1 MVQHLTEVVGTTQY
15 EYPVMAVRLPAYTAI
30 EPYLKRI
37 DVNRWYSNFGP
48 LAGSL
53 GRRLAAHFDAS
64 AGSVCLMANAT
75 AALTA
80 ALQEAGRR
88 KPNGFC
94 ILPSW
99 TFAASVHAVVLSG
112 LRPLFVDIDIGYG
125 GLTPAIAATAITD
138 EVAAIMAVSTF
149 GQPVDPAPW
158 ENLRMATGVEIVI
171 DAAAAFDTVIPSSI
185 ATVVSLHATKPL
197 ACGEGAFVM
206 CEDEGLI
213 ERLRRRSNFGFDPD
227 RQAQVMGNNA
237 KMSEYHAAVAHASLD
252 EWPVT
257 REHLMHVGQRYRDC
271 LANIPSVAVQPGW
284 GDKWISTTLNIRLG
298 ENSDLDRL
306 RAGLRTQGV
315 ETRSWWGGG
324 CHTQPAFACFQHT
337 PLPATDMVANHTLGL
352 PFSSQLD
359 RSDVDRIAS
368 RLQNLLG

>member
-1 MVQHLTEVVGTTQY
+1 MTQPLTEEIGTI
-15 EYPVMAVRLPAYTAI
+15 EYPVMTLRLPAYTAI
-30 EPYLKRI
+30 EPYLKHI
-37 DVNRWYSNFGP
+37 DANRWYSNFGP

-53 GRRLAAHFDAS
+53 GLRLADHFSTS

-75 AALTA
+75 AGLTA

-94 ILPSW
+94 ILPAW

-112 LRPLFVDIDIGYG
+112 LRPLFVDIDTGYG
-125 GLTPAIAATAITD
+125 GLTPDIAATAITD
-138 EVAAIMAVSTF
+138 DVAAIMVVSTF
-149 GQPVDPAPW
+149 GQPIDPAPW
-158 ENLRMATGVEIVI
+158 ENLRAGTGVEIVI

-197 ACGEGAFVM
+197 ACGEGAFVI

-227 RQAQVMGNNA
+227 RQAQVLGNNA

-252 EWPVT
+252 QWPVN
-257 REHLMHVGQRYRDC
+257 RERLMQVGQHYRDG
-271 LANIPSVAVQPGW
+271 LANIPSVTIQPGW
-284 GDKWISTTLNIRLG
+284 GDKWISTTLNIRV
-298 ENSDLDRL
+298 EDSFDLDRL
-306 RAGLRTQGV
+306 CANLKSQGV
-315 ETRSWWGGG
+315 ETRSWWGRG
-324 CHTQPAFACFQHT
+324 CHTQPAFASFART
-337 PLPATDMVANHTLGL
+337 PLPVTDLVANHTLGL

-359 RSDVDRIAS
+359 RSDVNRIVG
-368 RLQNLLG
+368 RLKKWL

>member
-1 MVQHLTEVVGTTQY
+1 MSQQLSEMVRTI
-15 EYPVMAVRLPAYTAI
+15 EYPVMALRLPAYTAI

-37 DVNRWYSNFGP
+37 DANRWYSNFGP

-53 GRRLAAHFDAS
+53 GLRLAAHYS
-64 AGSVCLMANAT
+64 VTAGSVCLMANAT
-75 AALTA
+75 AGLTA
-80 ALQEAGRR
+80 ALQEAGQGM
-88 KPNGFC
+88 PGGFC

-112 LRPLFVDIDIGYG
+112 LRPLFVDIDADHG
-125 GLTPAIAATAITD
+125 GLTPAIAAAAISD
-138 EVAAIMAVSTF
+138 DVAAIMVVSTF

-158 ENLRMATGVEIVI
+158 ENLRAATGVEIVI

-197 ACGEGAFVM
+197 ACGEGAFVIS
-206 CEDEGLI
+206 EDEGLI
-213 ERLRRRSNFGFDPD
+213 ERLRRRSNFGFAPD
-227 RQAQVMGNNA
+227 RQAQVVGNNA

-257 REHLMHVGQRYRDC
+257 REHLMHVGQYYRDC
-271 LANIPSVAVQPGW
+271 LADIPSVAVQPGW

-298 ENSDLDRL
+298 ENADLDRL
-306 RAGLRTQGV
+306 CADLRIRGV
-315 ETRSWWGGG
+315 ETRSWWGRG
-324 CHTQPAFACFQHT
+324 CHTQPAFACLERT
-337 PLPATDMVANHTLGL
+337 PLPVTDMVANHTLGL
-352 PFSSQLD
+352 PFSSQLAP
-359 RSDVDRIAS
+359 SDVDRIVS